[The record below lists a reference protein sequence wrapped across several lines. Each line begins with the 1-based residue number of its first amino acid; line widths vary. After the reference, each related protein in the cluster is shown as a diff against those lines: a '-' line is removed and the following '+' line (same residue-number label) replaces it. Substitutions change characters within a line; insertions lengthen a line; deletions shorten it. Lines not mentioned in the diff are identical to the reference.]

1 MGGAGSVLDADRGE
15 LVDGFGEE
23 LEPRVVED
31 GERLG
36 VGLDAV
42 LDEMLVDREQKL
54 MSAVPVFLE
63 RRFEAL
69 RRQQSVGWPDVF
81 DEEMRQLLLAE
92 LDDRLQP
99 VAGLVEAFSNVHK
112 SQP

>member
-1 MGGAGSVLDADRGE
+1 MYKRQALRSSVRQALSTRTPA
-15 LVDGFGEE
+15 LAQ
-23 LEPRVVED
+23 LAA
-31 GERLG
+31 
-36 VGLDAV
+36 LDAV
-42 LDEMLVDREQKL
+42 LDGMLVDREQKL

-99 VAGLVEAFSNVHK
+99 VAGSVEAFSNVHK